1 MPGIQPGHERICV
14 KTDAACV
21 VQFFRVIYAPRIA
34 FFEEEPVPSEG
45 EPARRGRPRDTAV
58 DQRVLDVACDRL
70 LTGGYTGL
78 DVWWVAAR
86 ADVGE
91 ENRDRRR
98 GAPDPPAA
106 DVCTP
111 Q

>member
-58 DQRVLDVACDRL
+58 DQRVLDVACDLL
-70 LTGGYTGL
+70 LTGGFAGL
-78 DVWWVAAR
+78 QTVEGAAPAPLATTTPYPRHRATTPTPAPPVAQ
-86 ADVGE
+86 
-91 ENRDRRR
+91 
-98 GAPDPPAA
+98 
-106 DVCTP
+106 T
-111 Q
+111 